1 MFTSNLGLHR
11 LEVSVIE
18 NVLFPVMSRFS
29 LSRGASMDVARSNLG
44 DRIKRCGRSPV
55 PFRLYDEMK
64 SSRLVCSQAPHQ
76 VMRGCAM
83 AVTSGALARYAE
95 HPQVCV
101 VVFSKTEGNRV
112 HIREPQIVGG
122 PFSAVST
129 PIAVT
134 NI

>member
-1 MFTSNLGLHR
+1 MFTSNLELHR

-64 SSRLVCSQAPHQ
+64 NSRLVQPSSAPGDARVCHGGHERGSRSLRRASTSL
-76 VMRGCAM
+76 RGCF
-83 AVTSGALARYAE
+83 LE
-95 HPQVCV
+95 
-101 VVFSKTEGNRV
+101 N
-112 HIREPQIVGG
+112 GG
-122 PFSAVST
+122 IQSSHT
-129 PIAVT
+129 
-134 NI
+134 